1 MASASGFGTFTQ
13 AEYAQ
18 RLAGVKRRMER
29 AGFDLII
36 CQDPANMCWLTGYD
50 GWSFY
55 VPQCVLVHLEEDR
68 PIWFGRA
75 QDARSARLTTGLPET
90 NIVPFSERLVQQPV
104 EHPYDELAQLI
115 RSRGWGNA
123 RIGVEM
129 DAHYYT
135 ARCHAHLAGGLPEA
149 HFVNNNDLV
158 NWARLVKSEAELVL
172 IREAGAICT
181 HAMDRA
187 IEKMRPGVPQNHVI
201 AEIYHA
207 QIMGVPGAGG
217 DYAAICPLM
226 PVGEDTTTPHL
237 TWSDAPLPDSGL
249 AILEIA
255 GVRRRY
261 HAALTRTVHFGKPP
275 QAIIDMAKAIVEGV
289 DAGLEKARPG
299 CTAEEVEAAWQAVLR
314 KNGLKKESRVGYPGR
329 ARLPA
334 RLGRTHGKSS
344 SRRHHRDAVRDVL
357 PFHGRRLARRFRHR
371 HLGILRRDRSRRRT
385 PLRGG
390 ARTHRHRLTMTD
402 GRKIMPAMQPATS
415 TRTPDGP

>member
-1 MASASGFGTFTQ
+1 MASTNRFGAFTQ

-18 RLAGVKRRMER
+18 RLAGVKARMEQ
-29 AGFDLII
+29 AGFDLIV

-55 VPQCVLVHLEEDR
+55 VPQCVLIHLEEDR

-75 QDARSARLTTGLPET
+75 QDARSARLTTGLPEK

-115 RSRGWGNA
+115 RSRGWGTA

-135 ARCHAHLAGGLPEA
+135 ARCHAHLTQGLPDA
-149 HFVNNNDLV
+149 HFANNRDLV

-181 HAMDRA
+181 HAMNRA
-187 IEKMRPGVPQNHVI
+187 IDKMRPGVPQNHVI

-226 PVGEDTTTPHL
+226 PVGEGTSTPHL

-275 QAIIDMAKAIVEGV
+275 QAILDMARAIVEGV
-289 DAGLEKARPG
+289 DAGLEEARPG
-299 CTAEEVEAAWQAVLR
+299 STAEEVEAAWQAVLC
-314 KNGLKKESRVGYPGR
+314 KNGLKKESRVGYPVGL
-329 ARLPA
+329 AYPPDW
-334 RLGRTHGKSS
+334 GERTASLRPG
-344 SRRHHRDAVRDVL
+344 DTTEMQ
-357 PFHGRRLARRFRHR
+357 PGMCFHFMAGVWLDDF
-371 HLGILRRDRSRRRT
+371 GIAISESFVVTD
-385 PLRGG
+385 RGG
-390 ARTHRHRLTMTD
+390 ERLCD
-402 GRKIMPAMQPATS
+402 V
-415 TRTPDGP
+415 TRELIVID